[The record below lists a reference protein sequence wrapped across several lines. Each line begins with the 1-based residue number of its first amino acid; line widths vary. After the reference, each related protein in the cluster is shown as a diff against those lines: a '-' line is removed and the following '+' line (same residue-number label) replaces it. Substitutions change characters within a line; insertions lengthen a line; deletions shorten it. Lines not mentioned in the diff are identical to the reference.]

1 MEDRIYLKVPMIL
14 ALAISKASKATRD
27 ALAFG
32 IGMALTYFSIEF
44 GRHLRIEWLKRRRER
59 ERIARKPQKFK
70 GKVLSRKGL
79 SRTVLRRK
87 IQSRKNW
94 KMHKYGKA
102 SQWIINLIGLSKEAQ
117 KCPFRKITSTP
128 RLLIHCAF
136 LGLSASVLVMGKSQR
151 VEKRTEK

>member
-14 ALAISKASKATRD
+14 ALAISKATRD

-59 ERIARKPQKFK
+59 ERIARKPRKFK

-79 SRTVLRRK
+79 ARTVLRRK
-87 IQSRKNW
+87 IQSRKN
-94 KMHKYGKA
+94 
-102 SQWIINLIGLSKEAQ
+102 
-117 KCPFRKITSTP
+117 
-128 RLLIHCAF
+128 
-136 LGLSASVLVMGKSQR
+136 
-151 VEKRTEK
+151 

>member
-14 ALAISKASKATRD
+14 ALAISKVTRD

-59 ERIARKPQKFK
+59 ERIARKPRKFK

-79 SRTVLRRK
+79 HRKVPHHKVLSCK
-87 IQSRKNW
+87 VLSRK
-94 KMHKYGKA
+94 Y
-102 SQWIINLIGLSKEAQ
+102 
-117 KCPFRKITSTP
+117 
-128 RLLIHCAF
+128 
-136 LGLSASVLVMGKSQR
+136 
-151 VEKRTEK
+151 